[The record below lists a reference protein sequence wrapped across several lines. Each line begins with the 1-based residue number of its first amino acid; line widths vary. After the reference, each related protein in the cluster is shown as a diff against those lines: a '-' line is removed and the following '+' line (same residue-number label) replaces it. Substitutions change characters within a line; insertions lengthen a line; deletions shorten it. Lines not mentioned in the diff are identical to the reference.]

1 MQVVTAIVWT
11 LYNALSTCQTAADGL
26 RSTVTFRIYELVAV
40 RQQIRRQ
47 SAIVCLV
54 KAPTSVESHPTVK
67 GLPSR
72 PSPYAPTYHNRRWLR
87 LAAGDPEV

>member
-1 MQVVTAIVWT
+1 MR
-11 LYNALSTCQTAADGL
+11 CQHVRQQQMVCEGL
-26 RSTVTFRIYELVAV
+26 RFRIYELVAV